1 MLALAHPSF
10 DHYPTRE
17 PQRRTRGAVV
27 WQAHTEGF
35 ATTAY
40 CDGQAIAGISGPWSN
55 QYVLIW
61 RQPSLP
67 TRKLEVFDSLAEAKH
82 AVALAV
88 APRAPTQL
96 DTLLARLRR
105 DYVVRRPSWLGRI
118 GRTLQQFAQP
128 REGAKAIMRGRAR
141 HVLPHGEET
150 DLRGLNLRAV
160 R

>member
-10 DHYPTRE
+10 DHSPPRK

-67 TRKLEVFDSLAEAKH
+67 TRELEVFDSLEEAKQS
-82 AVALAV
+82 VVLTV
-88 APRAPTQL
+88 APRSPTQL

-105 DYVVRRPSWLGRI
+105 DYVVPRATWLRRI
-118 GRTLQQFAQP
+118 GCTLQRFAQP
-128 REGAKAIMRGRAR
+128 RESAKAIKRGRAR

-150 DLRGLNLRAV
+150 DLRGLNFRAV